1 MSEDETL
8 ICATSTVAGLI
19 CWVWW
24 YGLLVTT
31 KPSPIRGRVAATKS
45 LAVVPF
51 LTFCLLFLVL
61 ALWSAGDV
69 RNDGRYFT
77 MYLLLGIAW
86 CGVASFVPTWMGISF
101 RNDVLNLANHSATS
115 LWCGWTVGS
124 MLSFSGA
131 NVGNG
136 PGWWVVVFSGILST
150 GSLTLVYLLL
160 EKLGNTHDAVTID
173 RDVATGLRMAGLFI
187 GCGAVFGV
195 SVAGD
200 WKSADETVRDFLA
213 RAWPSIVI
221 VVAAIFFHVS
231 MKPTPE
237 NPRPAAVSCGVV
249 PMLVM
254 VLIGL
259 IWAAFVGASIVG
271 AAA

>member
-1 MSEDETL
+1 MSDDEGA
-8 ICATSTVAGLI
+8 ICAISAVANLI
-19 CWVWW
+19 CWLWW
-24 YGLLVTT
+24 YGQLLTT
-31 KPSPIRGRVAATKS
+31 KPSPVAGRSAATKS
-45 LAVVPF
+45 LALAPVVV
-51 LTFCLLFLVL
+51 FCLLFMVL

-77 MYLLLGIAW
+77 MYLLLGMAW

-101 RNDVLNLANHSATS
+101 RNDVLNLANHSATL
-115 LWCGWTVGS
+115 LWCGWIVGA

-187 GCGAVFGV
+187 GCGAIFGV
-195 SVAGD
+195 AVAGD
-200 WKSADETVRDFLA
+200 WKSADETVRDFFA
-213 RAWPSIVI
+213 RAWPSLVI
-221 VVAAIFFHVS
+221 VVVAIFFHAT

-237 NPRPAAVSCGVV
+237 NPRPSILSGGVI

-254 VLIGL
+254 MIIGL
-259 IWAAFVGASIVG
+259 IWAAFVGAPILG

>member
-1 MSEDETL
+1 MSEDEGAV
-8 ICATSTVAGLI
+8 CVFSAVANLI

-24 YGLLVTT
+24 YGLLLQT
-31 KPSPIRGRVAATKS
+31 KPSPVAGRSAATKT
-45 LAVVPF
+45 LALAPVAIF
-51 LTFCLLFLVL
+51 ALLFFVL

-77 MYLLLGIAW
+77 MYLSLGMAW
-86 CGVASFVPTWMGISF
+86 CGVAGFVPTWMGISF
-101 RNDVLNLANHSATS
+101 RNDVLTLANRAATW
-115 LWCGWTVGS
+115 LWCGWIVGA

-136 PGWWVVVFSGILST
+136 PGWWVVVFSGVLST

-160 EKLGNTHDAVTID
+160 EKIGGIHEAVTID

-195 SVAGD
+195 AVAGD
-200 WKSADETVRDFLA
+200 WKSADETVRDFLR
-213 RAWPSIVI
+213 RAWPSIAI
-221 VVAAIFFHVS
+221 VLAAIFFNTT

-237 NPRPAAVSCGVV
+237 NPRPSILSCGVM
-249 PMLVM
+249 PMSVLM
-254 VLIGL
+254 LIGL
-259 IWAAFVGASIVG
+259 VWAVFTGASIVG
-271 AAA
+271 AAP